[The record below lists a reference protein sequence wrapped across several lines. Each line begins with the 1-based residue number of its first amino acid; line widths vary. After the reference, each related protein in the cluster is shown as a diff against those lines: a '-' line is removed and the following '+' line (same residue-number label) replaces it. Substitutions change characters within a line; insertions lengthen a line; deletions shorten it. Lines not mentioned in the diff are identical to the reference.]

1 MKRVLVVL
9 LLSVLASCSST
20 TASYAPLDTA
30 KSVDLNR
37 YVGVWFEQAKLPN
50 RFQAQCIGD
59 VQANYSLK
67 ADGSIEV
74 INRCK
79 LADGT
84 VEEAKG
90 QARLADDVQTPDNSK
105 LEVRFAPALLSPIPS
120 VWGDYWILK
129 VVGDYEYS
137 LVGTPDRQYL
147 WVLSRSKQAD
157 AAVVNELLD
166 YAKEWGFA
174 TEDVVKAEN

>member
-59 VQANYSLK
+59 VQASYSLL
-67 ADGSIEV
+67 ADSSIEV

-79 LADGT
+79 LADGAF
-84 VEEAKG
+84 EEAKG
-90 QARLADDVQTPDNSK
+90 QVRLAADVQTPDNSK

-129 VVGDYEYS
+129 IVGDYEYS